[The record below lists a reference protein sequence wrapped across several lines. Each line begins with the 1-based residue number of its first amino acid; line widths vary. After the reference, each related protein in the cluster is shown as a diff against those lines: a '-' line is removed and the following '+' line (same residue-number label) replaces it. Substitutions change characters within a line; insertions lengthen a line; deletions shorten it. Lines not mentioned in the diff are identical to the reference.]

1 MSLRQPQVSFI
12 LLWKILSTEDLCLE
26 VRVLL
31 SVYLD
36 FFNLL
41 KILSNYIEFI
51 TNSGVK
57 VSVLC

>member
-1 MSLRQPQVSFI
+1 MSFI